1 LKQFE
6 RKGIRNLPKGGRIE
20 VVMEM
25 RRQINQ
31 EWRNENEVVGKV
43 IGENR

>member
-1 LKQFE
+1 LKE
-6 RKGIRNLPKGGRIE
+6 KRIRSLPEGGRIE